1 MNALI
6 EAWDTA
12 VGVDNATQLFVRVYG
27 AAPHGVWTAPGRVNL
42 IGEHVD
48 YNGGICLPM
57 ALPHRNYVAFAR
69 RDDDVVRF
77 VSIEKPDAVW
87 TGTLADIR
95 PGGDFPSWIGYA
107 GGPFWALAQE
117 PDLTAK
123 LTNGF
128 DVAIAT
134 CVPLGAGLS
143 SSAALE
149 CAMAMAI
156 DDEFGLGLASTP
168 EGRSRIAAA
177 GVRAENE
184 VAGAATGGMDQAA
197 AVHATEAH
205 ALLLDCL
212 DGTFRQVP
220 FDLASRGLS
229 LLVVDTMAH
238 HSLADGQYG
247 KRRAVCETVAERE
260 GVPTL
265 RELPNPEETMA
276 RLDDSIEYARVKH
289 VVTEIERVR
298 ESVEALEQ
306 GNFTRLGELFF
317 ASHASLRDD
326 YEVSAPELDLVV
338 ELAQTHKAL
347 GARMTGGGFGGS
359 AIVLLFVDHVEEFM
373 NVVTAA
379 YEERGWTLPRFI
391 EARASAGAER
401 VA

>member
-6 EAWDTA
+6 EAWDRA
-12 VGVDNATQLFVRVYG
+12 EGINNASQLFIRNYG
-27 AAPHGVWTAPGRVNL
+27 STPHGVWTAPGRVNL

-57 ALPHRNYVAFAR
+57 ALPYRNYVALSR
-69 RDDDVVRF
+69 REDDVVRL
-77 VSIEKPDAVW
+77 VSIEKPDTVW
-87 TGTLADIR
+87 TGTLADIH
-95 PGGDFPSWIGYA
+95 PGGDFPSWIAYA
-107 GGPFWALAQE
+107 AGPFWALAQE
-117 PDLTAK
+117 PDLAAK
-123 LTNGF
+123 LTFGF
-128 DVAIAT
+128 DAAVAT

-156 DDEFGLGLASTP
+156 DDEFELGLAATSA
-168 EGRSRIAAA
+168 GRSRIAAA

-197 AVHATEAH
+197 AVHSTEAH

-212 DGTFRQVP
+212 DGSFQQVP
-220 FDLASRGLS
+220 FDLASHGLC

-247 KRRAVCETVAERE
+247 KRRAVCETVAARE
-260 GVPTL
+260 GVATL
-265 RELPNPEETMA
+265 RELPHPQETLD
-276 RLDDSIEYARVKH
+276 RLNDPVEYARVKH

-306 GNFTRLGELFF
+306 DDFVRLGELFYG
-317 ASHASLRDD
+317 SHDSLRDD
-326 YEVSAPELDLVV
+326 YEVSAPELNLVV
-338 ELAQTHKAL
+338 ELAKDHKAL

-359 AIVLLFVDHVEEFM
+359 AIVLLPVDQMDDFTM
-373 NVVTAA
+373 TVTAA
-379 YEERGWTLPRFI
+379 YVERGWALPRFM

-401 VA
+401 LA